1 LVVGGGQVQDYFVR
15 FDTRFWF
22 AIAAACWFLFFAYWL
37 YAAIRK
43 RKAAKRRDSAIG
55 RMGQLLPM
63 AAAYIL
69 MFSDAAHWG
78 WLGMRFLP
86 RSVELEVVGA
96 VLTAAGLGMAIW
108 ARRYLG
114 ANWSAQ
120 VSIRADHE
128 LIRTGP
134 YRWIRHPIY
143 TGMLIGLAGTEL
155 VLGENRG
162 MISFAIAAASFYF
175 KARKEEI
182 FLAQEFGS
190 RFQEHTRNTGM
201 FLPRFS

>member
-1 LVVGGGQVQDYFVR
+1 M
-15 FDTRFWF
+15 
-22 AIAAACWFLFFAYWL
+22 
-37 YAAIRK
+37 
-43 RKAAKRRDSAIG
+43 G

-63 AAAYIL
+63 AAGYTL
-69 MFSDAAHWG
+69 MFSDAAHRG
-78 WLGMRFLP
+78 WLGMRFIP
-86 RSVELEVVGA
+86 RLIETEIAGLFV
-96 VLTAAGLGMAIW
+96 TAAGLGIAIW
-108 ARRYLG
+108 ARLCLG

-143 TGMLIGLAGTEL
+143 TGMLIGLAGTAL

-162 MISFAIAAASFYF
+162 IVSFAIAAASFYF
-175 KARKEEI
+175 KARKEEK

-190 RFQEHTRNTGM
+190 RFQEHTQRTGM
-201 FLPRFS
+201 FLPRLSS

>member
-1 LVVGGGQVQDYFVR
+1 MK

-22 AIAAACWFLFFAYWL
+22 ATASACWGLFFSYWL

-43 RKAAKRRDSAIG
+43 RKAAKRRESVIG

-69 MFSDAAHWG
+69 MFRYASHRG
-78 WLGMRFLP
+78 WLGMRFIP
-86 RSVELEVVGA
+86 RAMEIEVLGA

-108 ARRYLG
+108 ARSCLG

-143 TGMLIGLAGTEL
+143 TGMLIGLAGTAL
-155 VLGENRG
+155 ILGENRG
-162 MISFAIAAASFYF
+162 ILSFAIAAASFYF
-175 KARKEEI
+175 KARKEES
-182 FLAQEFGS
+182 FLALEFGS
-190 RFQEHTRNTGM
+190 RFQEHTRHTGM
-201 FLPRFS
+201 FLPRFP

>member
-1 LVVGGGQVQDYFVR
+1 MK

-22 AIAAACWFLFFAYWL
+22 ALAAACWVLFFGYWL

-43 RKAAKRRDSAIG
+43 RKAAKRRESIVG

-63 AAAYIL
+63 AAAYTL
-69 MFSDAAHWG
+69 MFSYAAHRG
-78 WLGMRFLP
+78 WLGMRFIP
-86 RSVELEVVGA
+86 RSVELEIVGA
-96 VLTAAGLGMAIW
+96 ILTVAGLAVAIW
-108 ARRYLG
+108 ARLRLG

-120 VSIRADHE
+120 VSIRANHE

-143 TGMLIGLAGTEL
+143 TGMLIGLAGTAL

-162 MISFAIAAASFYF
+162 IVSFAIAAASFYF
-175 KARKEEI
+175 KARKEEN

-190 RFQEHTRNTGM
+190 RFQEHRQHTGM
-201 FLPRFS
+201 FLPRLSD